1 MTKPQETH
9 LKSSNCN
16 FYAECGGCNLLHLTT
31 DEYQNFKKENL
42 NKLFQNSEI
51 KLDQKIGWIEVGPN
65 SRRKITLQI
74 NHKNQLGFLK
84 NRSKEIIVIDKCF
97 IAEKTINQ
105 SLPTIQNFLN
115 SQKAKL
121 FTQITITSFDNCLDL
136 VFRVNKDLDF
146 LQTQKLSKLAQE
158 NNFNIS
164 YKIDKHHSPILLK
177 QPNQI
182 HYPNF
187 SINLDSD
194 IFIQATKSGL
204 EAIIKIIRDFL
215 QTTIKEQPTTKIADI
230 YSGFG
235 AYSFA
240 IIDLAKNIVGFEGDE
255 KMVNLFNKNA
265 KENNLNQIARSEVRD
280 LYSDPIDK
288 KELKDFDVVI
298 INPPRNGAS
307 PQIKEIAKSKIS
319 AVIYVSCNPQS
330 FLRDAKI
337 LIDLGYKITKLS
349 ALDQFYGNK
358 HLELIA
364 IFTK

>member
-1 MTKPQETH
+1 MTKSQQNL
-9 LKSSNCN
+9 LKSLNCT
-16 FYAECGGCNLLHLTT
+16 FYPECGGCNLLHLEA
-31 DEYQNFKKENL
+31 DKYQNFKKENL
-42 NKLFQNSEI
+42 RRIIEESAI
-51 KLDQKIGWIEVGPN
+51 KLDQEINWIEVGPH

-74 NHKNQLGFLK
+74 NHKNQLGFFK
-84 NRSKEIIVIDKCF
+84 NRSKEIVVIDKCF
-97 IAEKTINQ
+97 IAEETINKA
-105 SLPTIQNFLN
+105 LPTLQNFLN
-115 SQKAKL
+115 SQKTKL
-121 FTQITITSFDNCLDL
+121 FTQLTITSFDNCLDL
-136 VFRVNKDLDF
+136 IFRTNKDLDF
-146 LQTQKLSKLAQE
+146 LETQKLSKLAQE

-164 YKIDKHHSPILLK
+164 YKIDKFPTPILLN
-177 QPNQI
+177 QANQI

-194 IFIQATKSGL
+194 IFIQATKKGL
-204 EAIIKIIRDFL
+204 AAIIENIREF
-215 QTTIKEQPTTKIADI
+215 IKPETKVADI

-240 IIDLAKNIVGFEGDE
+240 ITDLAKNIVGFEGDE

-265 KENNLNQIARSEVRD
+265 KANNLSHITRSEIRD
-280 LYSDPIDK
+280 LYSDPVDK
-288 KELKDFDVVI
+288 RTLKEFDLVI

-307 PQIKEIAKSKIS
+307 PQIKEITKSHIS
-319 AVIYVSCNPQS
+319 SLIYVSCNPQS

-337 LIDLGYKITKLS
+337 LIDFGYKITKLS